1 MQLDCKHKRGA
12 KCAAQL
18 HLPVIDG
25 FFLLNKPYTQGEH
38 SRLCCSM
45 CGVDPPPE
53 DEVVEDEDLF
63 ALPKHAENKPF
74 VEVTHKMK
82 MKTEELSILPGNR
95 SKLPSMIWLEV
106 KSFFN
111 EKYNGNWHGLQE
123 HQVLEMARKCRSKLG
138 QGNSISTLENV
149 MDYSKMPNMDRPFL
163 HHLMCSPHPD
173 KSDVMMRLIIFAN
186 PALLGLLN
194 GVVDLFIDA
203 TFSCVPAPF
212 YQCLIIMVFDSS
224 TSHYLPVVYAL
235 MKHKV
240 QELYW
245 QMFNQLIFLTKWKMQ
260 VRTFTS
266 DFKLV

>member
-18 HLPVIDG
+18 RLPVIDG
-25 FFLLNKPYTQGEH
+25 FFLLNKPYTQREH

-95 SKLPSMIWLEV
+95 SKLPSMILLEV

-111 EKYNGNWHGLQE
+111 KKYNGNWYGLQE

-138 QGNSISTLENV
+138 QGNSISTLKNV
-149 MDYSKMPNMDRPFL
+149 MGD
-163 HHLMCSPHPD
+163 
-173 KSDVMMRLIIFAN
+173 
-186 PALLGLLN
+186 
-194 GVVDLFIDA
+194 
-203 TFSCVPAPF
+203 
-212 YQCLIIMVFDSS
+212 
-224 TSHYLPVVYAL
+224 
-235 MKHKV
+235 
-240 QELYW
+240 
-245 QMFNQLIFLTKWKMQ
+245 
-260 VRTFTS
+260 
-266 DFKLV
+266 

>member
-18 HLPVIDG
+18 RLPVIDG

-95 SKLPSMIWLEV
+95 SMLPSMISRSTTGIGTDCKNIRSLRWRE
-106 KSFFN
+106 N
-111 EKYNGNWHGLQE
+111 AAANWGMETPSLP
-123 HQVLEMARKCRSKLG
+123 LRTLWTTAKCQTWTDRS
-138 QGNSISTLENV
+138 
-149 MDYSKMPNMDRPFL
+149 Y
-163 HHLMCSPHPD
+163 
-173 KSDVMMRLIIFAN
+173 II
-186 PALLGLLN
+186 
-194 GVVDLFIDA
+194 
-203 TFSCVPAPF
+203 
-212 YQCLIIMVFDSS
+212 
-224 TSHYLPVVYAL
+224 
-235 MKHKV
+235 
-240 QELYW
+240 
-245 QMFNQLIFLTKWKMQ
+245 
-260 VRTFTS
+260 
-266 DFKLV
+266 